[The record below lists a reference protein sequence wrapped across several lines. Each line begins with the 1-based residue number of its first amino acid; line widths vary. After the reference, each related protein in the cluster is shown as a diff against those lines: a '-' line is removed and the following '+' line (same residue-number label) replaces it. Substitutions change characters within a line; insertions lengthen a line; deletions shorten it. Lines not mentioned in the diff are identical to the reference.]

1 MVTKIREPKNFRNAI
16 YYNEHKVEQGKAEC
30 IAAENFLKSVT
41 NLSIREKMHRLKS
54 LIELGEG
61 VTYNTLHI
69 SVSFHPSERFS
80 KEKMAEI
87 GRVYMEKIGF
97 GEQPFLIY
105 QHHDTAHAHMHI
117 VTTTIREDGNPIDI
131 NNIGRNQSEQARK
144 EIEIA
149 YNLVKAQDQ
158 KRALQEEIRALDV
171 QRLQYGKSETKRGI
185 ANVIDTILAK
195 YKCSS
200 LEELNAVLSLYNVR
214 AFRGSPDS
222 RLYKM
227 GGLLYQLLDEQG
239 HPVGVPVKASSIYSK
254 PTLNYLNQEFQ
265 KHLEK
270 SSEHKKRVQHA
281 IDLAIRAKPH
291 TLDDFAKYLKNEQVY
306 VVARKNKDGF
316 VYGLTFVDTKNKV
329 VFNGSDIGMSYSAQ
343 HILARINLDQK
354 LNPLPPGTK
363 IVLPPAGRR
372 SDQAPDTQLPLPFPA
387 QHTHY
392 TSPSSL
398 SDDDP
403 YIIPLRP
410 PRDDEQTPVELL
422 VDKKR
427 KRNQKPNN

>member
-1 MVTKIREPKNFRNAI
+1 MVTKIKEPKNFRKAI
-16 YYNEHKVEQGKAEC
+16 YYNEYKVEQGKAEC
-30 IAAENFLKSVT
+30 IAAQNFLKSVE
-41 NLSIREKMHRLKS
+41 NLSIQEKLHRFKS

-61 VTYNTLHI
+61 ITYNTLHI
-69 SVSFHPSERFS
+69 SVNFHPSERFS

-149 YNLVKAQDQ
+149 YNLVKAEDQ
-158 KRALQEEIRALDV
+158 KKSLQEEIRTLDA

-185 ANVIDTILAK
+185 TNVLDTVLAK
-195 YKCSS
+195 YTYSS

-214 AFRGSPDS
+214 AFRGGPDS
-222 RLYKM
+222 QMFKK
-227 GGLLYQLLDEQG
+227 GGLLYQLLDEEG
-239 HPVGVPVKASSIYSK
+239 RPVGVPVKASSIYSK
-254 PTLNYLNQEFQ
+254 PTLKYLQKEFQ

-270 SSEHKKRVQHA
+270 RLTHKKRVQQA

-291 TLDDFAKYLKNEQVY
+291 TLDDLAKYLKKEQVY
-306 VVARKNKDGF
+306 VVARRNKDGF
-316 VYGLTFVDTKNKV
+316 VYGVTFVDTKNKV
-329 VFNGSDIGMSYSAQ
+329 VFNGSDLGKGYSAQ
-343 HILARINLDQK
+343 QVLARINLDQQ

-372 SDQAPDTQLPLPFPA
+372 PDQAPDTQLPLPFPT

-392 TSPSSL
+392 TFPSAL

-403 YIIPLRP
+403 YVIPLRP
-410 PRDDEQTPVELL
+410 SRDDEQTPVELL